1 MKLHF
6 KKIGSG
12 QPLLIIHGLFGS
24 SDNWG
29 TLGKKFTE
37 NLTVYL
43 IDQRNHGHSD
53 HNEIMNYD
61 AMAEDLMQ
69 LIDAEGIQNPILLG
83 HSMGGKTAMRFAQ
96 KFPNVL
102 SKLIVADIG
111 VKEYP
116 MHHNHIIEG
125 LINIDLNVVKS
136 RGEATKIL
144 ANYVPEFGIQQFLLK
159 NLYWIEKGKLAWR
172 MNIPVIVQNM
182 KFILGNIPNEISEIP
197 TLFLRGE
204 KSNYILEDDFDQI
217 SEIFTNS
224 TFETIYNAGHW
235 LHAENP
241 IDFFSIVSEFID
253 N

>member
-6 KKIGSG
+6 KKIGAG

-29 TLGKKFTE
+29 TLGKKFAE
-37 NLTVYL
+37 NHTVYL
-43 IDQRNHGHSD
+43 IDQRNHGHSNHD
-53 HNEIMNYD
+53 EIMNYE
-61 AMAEDLMQ
+61 AMAEDLME
-69 LIDAEGIQNPILLG
+69 LINDENIKDPILLG
-83 HSMGGKTAMRFAQ
+83 HSMGGKTAMTFTQ
-96 KFPNVL
+96 KFPSVL

-111 VKEYP
+111 VKGYP
-116 MHHNHIIEG
+116 MHHEHIIEG
-125 LINIDLNVVKS
+125 LNNIDLNVVKS

-144 ANYVPEFGIQQFLLK
+144 ANYVKEFGIQQFLLK
-159 NLYWIEKGKLAWR
+159 NLFWKEKGILAWR
-172 MNIPVIVQNM
+172 MNIPVIVKNM
-182 KFILGNIPNEISEIP
+182 SSILGEVPNLASQTT

-204 KSNYILEDDFDQI
+204 KSNYILEDDFDNI
-217 SEIFTNS
+217 SDVFPNS

-241 IDFFSIVSEFID
+241 NDFYSIVSEFIE

>member
-1 MKLHF
+1 M
-6 KKIGSG
+6 
-12 QPLLIIHGLFGS
+12 IIHGLFGS

-37 NLTVYL
+37 NHTVYL

-69 LIDAEGIQNPILLG
+69 LIDNEGIKNPILLG

-182 KFILGNIPNEISEIP
+182 KVILGNIPNETSETP
-197 TLFLRGE
+197 SLFLRGE

>member
-12 QPLLIIHGLFGS
+12 QPLMIIHGLFGS

-29 TLGKKFTE
+29 TLGKKFAE
-37 NLTVYL
+37 NHTVYL

-53 HNEIMNYD
+53 HDKIMNYE
-61 AMAEDLMQ
+61 AMANDLME
-69 LIDAEGIQNPILLG
+69 LIDSEKIKNPILLG
-83 HSMGGKTAMRFAQ
+83 HSMGGKTAMRFTQ
-96 KFPNVL
+96 KFPDIL

-125 LINIDLNVVKS
+125 LNNIDLSVVKS

-144 ANYVPEFGIQQFLLK
+144 AQYVKEFGIQQFLLK

-172 MNIPVIVQNM
+172 MNIPVIVENM
-182 KFILGNIPNEISEIP
+182 KTILGEIPNEISQTP
-197 TLFLRGE
+197 SLFLRGE
-204 KSNYILEDDFDQI
+204 KSSYILEDDFDEI
-217 SEIFTNS
+217 NEIFLNS

-241 IDFFSIVSEFID
+241 IDFFSIVSEFIE

>member
-6 KKIGSG
+6 KKIGDG

-29 TLGKKFTE
+29 TLGKKFAE
-37 NLTVYL
+37 NHTVYL
-43 IDQRNHGHSD
+43 IDQRNHGHSNHD
-53 HNEIMNYD
+53 EIMNYE
-61 AMAEDLMQ
+61 AMAEDLME
-69 LIDAEGIQNPILLG
+69 LINDENIKDPILLG
-83 HSMGGKTAMRFAQ
+83 HSMGGKTAMTFTQ
-96 KFPNVL
+96 KFPSVL

-111 VKEYP
+111 VKGYP
-116 MHHNHIIEG
+116 MHHEHIIEG
-125 LINIDLNVVKS
+125 LNNIDLNVVKS

-144 ANYVPEFGIQQFLLK
+144 ANYVKEFGIQQFLLK
-159 NLYWIEKGKLAWR
+159 NLFWKEKGILAWR
-172 MNIPVIVQNM
+172 MNIPVIVKNM
-182 KFILGNIPNEISEIP
+182 SSILGEVPNVASQTT

-204 KSNYILEDDFDQI
+204 KSNYILEDDFDNI
-217 SEIFTNS
+217 SDVFPNS

-241 IDFFSIVSEFID
+241 NDFYSIVSEFIE

>member
-6 KKIGSG
+6 KKIGAG

-29 TLGKKFTE
+29 TLGKKFAE
-37 NLTVYL
+37 NHTVYL
-43 IDQRNHGHSD
+43 IDQRNHGHSNHD
-53 HNEIMNYD
+53 EIMNYE
-61 AMAEDLMQ
+61 AMAEDLME
-69 LIDAEGIQNPILLG
+69 LINDENIKDPILLG
-83 HSMGGKTAMRFAQ
+83 HSMGGKTAMTFTQ
-96 KFPNVL
+96 KFPSVL

-111 VKEYP
+111 VKGYP
-116 MHHNHIIEG
+116 MHHEHIIEG
-125 LINIDLNVVKS
+125 LNNIDLNVVKS

-144 ANYVPEFGIQQFLLK
+144 ANYVKEFGIQQFLLK
-159 NLYWIEKGKLAWR
+159 NLFWKEKGILAWR
-172 MNIPVIVQNM
+172 MNIPVIVKNM
-182 KFILGNIPNEISEIP
+182 SSILGEVPNVASQTT

-204 KSNYILEDDFDQI
+204 KSNYILEDDFDNI
-217 SEIFTNS
+217 SDVFPNS

-241 IDFFSIVSEFID
+241 NDFYSIVSEFIE